1 MMMMMVISSGSHF
14 LVSDLVSPLLNGLN
28 ILLNNG
34 SLCNGPGWW
43 EGVGGS
49 LRQSKSSMGDGDS
62 SGNRGGN
69 RGSSVTSVGGGSN
82 ASIASWVSS
91 WVSTS
96 VTSVGVSVS
105 QSVSV
110 DLAGSSLSSSASN
123 GKGKNDKSEHD
134 GECWHC

>member
-1 MMMMMVISSGSHF
+1 MMMMVMSSRSHF

-49 LRQSKSSMGDGDS
+49 LGQSKSGMGDGDS

-69 RGSSVTSVGGGSN
+69 RSSSVASVGGGSDTSVCGGSDTSVCGGSDT
-82 ASIASWVSS
+82 SIAGGR
-91 WVSTS
+91 VSTS
-96 VTSVGVSVS
+96 VASVGVSVS
-105 QSVSV
+105 
-110 DLAGSSLSSSASN
+110 
-123 GKGKNDKSEHD
+123 
-134 GECWHC
+134 